1 MVIDENGNFL
11 TGRQLPKMLL
21 IKPRVTKDYLILTA
35 DGQKDLKVPVKP
47 PKNLLNCRYEIKKS
61 NLNFKIV
68 L

>member
-21 IKPRVTKDYLILTA
+21 IKPKVTKDYLILTA
-35 DGQKDLKVPVKP
+35 DGQKDLKVPIKP
-47 PKNLLNCRYEIKKS
+47 PENLLNCRYEIKKS
-61 NLNFKIV
+61 NFNFVV